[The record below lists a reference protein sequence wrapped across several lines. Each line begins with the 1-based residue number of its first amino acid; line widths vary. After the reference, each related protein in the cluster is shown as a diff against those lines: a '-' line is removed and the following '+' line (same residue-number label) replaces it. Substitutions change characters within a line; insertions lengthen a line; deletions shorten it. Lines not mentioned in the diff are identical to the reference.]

1 MLRHTM
7 PYHAMPY
14 RTMPCHAMPC
24 YALLCYAGPTLLKDG
39 MEGRWAA
46 RGFSVLP
53 T

>member
-1 MLRHTM
+1 MLCYAIPCRTM
-7 PYHAMPY
+7 PCYAIPYHAML
-14 RTMPCHAMPC
+14 CS
-24 YALLCYAGPTLLKDG
+24 ALLCYAGPTLLKDG